1 MGADEDEHER
11 ERRRLIITLAAAAVA
26 RAARAITVCR
36 QHGASLLALVGTG
49 CVVRA
54 MENMVLELSQ

>member
-1 MGADEDEHER
+1 MGAGEDEHER
-11 ERRRLIITLAAAAVA
+11 RRRLIITLAAAAAVA